1 MEKRIELVS
10 SGVLFKEEEHEYWL
24 TLPNGEKKQLS
35 GITSAIQRQ
44 VAGHEYDGCPEY
56 LIKRAG
62 EYGTSVHKSIERLIN
77 DFEHDGTVET
87 EDFRNLTADMNIEAS
102 EYNVTDLSNDDYDSC
117 YYSSNIDIV
126 TRLSQEDFGLLD
138 LKTYSNAKLT
148 KAQTTKARYQ
158 LSCYAYMFELQN
170 KGAKVK
176 ELYVI
181 HICNKPKK
189 DGSIN
194 HIAELVPIER
204 IPSDIC
210 KALLEA
216 DRNGEK
222 FQNPYELPKE
232 VEKKCKRIIKLI
244 QTKKEAEEEL
254 THIKKEILETML
266 FLDVDNWKGDGITFS
281 RTAETT
287 RSSFDLAA
295 FKKKYPD
302 LPYDDFIKK
311 SNVAGSLKILTA

>member
-10 SGVLFKEEEHEYWL
+10 SGVLFKEKEHEYWL

-77 DFEHDGTVET
+77 NFEHDGTVET

-126 TRLSQEDFGLLD
+126 TRLSQEEFGLLD

-148 KAQTTKARYQ
+148 KAQMTKARYQ

-189 DGSIN
+189 DGLI
-194 HIAELVPIER
+194 HIAELIPIER
-204 IPSDIC
+204 IPADIC
-210 KALLEA
+210 KALLDA
-216 DRNGEK
+216 DRNGEQ
-222 FQNPYELPKE
+222 FNNPYELPKE

-254 THIKKEILETML
+254 TLIKKDILSTML
-266 FLDVDNWKGDGITFS
+266 FLDVDSWKGDGISFT

-287 RSSFDLAA
+287 RSSFDLAS
-295 FKKKYPD
+295 FKKAFPD
-302 LPYDDFIKK
+302 LPYDDYIKK

>member
-77 DFEHDGTVET
+77 NFEHDGTVET

-126 TRLSQEDFGLLD
+126 TRLSQEEFGLLD

-148 KAQTTKARYQ
+148 KAQMTKARYQ

-189 DGSIN
+189 DGSI
-194 HIAELVPIER
+194 HIAELIPIER

-210 KALLEA
+210 KALLDA
-216 DRNGEK
+216 DRNGEQ
-222 FQNPYELPKE
+222 FNNPYELPKE
-232 VEKKCKRIIKLI
+232 IEKKCKRIIKLI
-244 QTKKEAEEEL
+244 QTKKEAENEL
-254 THIKKEILETML
+254 NFIKKDILETML
-266 FLDVDNWKGDGITFS
+266 FLGADNWKGDGISFT
-281 RTAETT
+281 RIAETT
-287 RSSFDLAA
+287 RSSFDLAS
-295 FKKKYPD
+295 FKKAFPD
-302 LPYDDFIKK
+302 LPYDDYIKK

>member
-126 TRLSQEDFGLLD
+126 TRLSQEDFGILD

-148 KAQTTKARYQ
+148 KAQMTKARYQ

-222 FQNPYELPKE
+222 FQNNPY
-232 VEKKCKRIIKLI
+232 
-244 QTKKEAEEEL
+244 
-254 THIKKEILETML
+254 
-266 FLDVDNWKGDGITFS
+266 
-281 RTAETT
+281 
-287 RSSFDLAA
+287 
-295 FKKKYPD
+295 
-302 LPYDDFIKK
+302 
-311 SNVAGSLKILTA
+311 

>member
-1 MEKRIELVS
+1 MARIELINN
-10 SGVLFKEEEHEYWL
+10 GVVFLEEPHEYWL
-24 TLPNGEKKQLS
+24 GEKQLF
-35 GITSAIQRQ
+35 GITGAIQRQ
-44 VAGHEYDGCPEY
+44 VAGTEYDGCPEY

-87 EDFRNLTADMNIEAS
+87 EDFRVLTQDLNIEAS
-102 EYNVTDLSNDDYDSC
+102 EYNVSDMDY
-117 YYSSNIDIV
+117 YASNIDLV
-126 TRLSQEDFGLLD
+126 TRLTDTEFGLYD
-138 LKTYSNAKLT
+138 VKTYSNAKLN
-148 KAQTTKARYQ
+148 KAQMTKARYQ
-158 LSCYAYMFELQN
+158 LSIYAYLFELQN
-170 KGAKVK
+170 KGARVS

-181 HICNKPKK
+181 HLCNKTKK

-194 HIAELVPIER
+194 HIAELIPIER
-204 IPSDIC
+204 IPADIC
-210 KALLEA
+210 KALLDA
-216 DRNGEK
+216 DRNGVQ
-222 FQNPYELPKE
+222 FTNPYELPKE

-254 THIKKEILETML
+254 NFIKKEILETML
-266 FLDVDNWKGDGITFS
+266 FLSVDNWKGDGISFT

>member
-1 MEKRIELVS
+1 MARIELVNN
-10 SGVLFKEEEHEYWL
+10 GVEFLEEPHEYWL

-56 LIKRAG
+56 LIKKAG
-62 EYGTSVHKSIERLIN
+62 EYGKSLHKSIEVLIN
-77 DFEHDGTVET
+77 DFENDGTVEVD
-87 EDFRNLTADMNIEAS
+87 DFIKLTADMSIETS
-102 EYNVTDLSNDDYDSC
+102 EYNVTDMVNDDPDSC

-126 TRLSQEDFGLLD
+126 TRVGNAEFALAD
-138 LKTYSNAKLT
+138 LKSYSNAKLT
-148 KAQTTKARYQ
+148 KAQKTKAQYQ

-176 ELYVI
+176 ELFVI
-181 HICNKPKK
+181 HICNKTKK

-194 HIAELVPIER
+194 HIAELIPIER
-204 IPSDIC
+204 IPADIC
-210 KALLEA
+210 KALLDA
-216 DRNGEK
+216 DRNGEQ
-222 FQNPYELPKE
+222 FNNPYELPKE

-244 QTKKEAEEEL
+244 QMKKEAEEEL
-254 THIKKEILETML
+254 NFIKKDILETMI
-266 FLDVDNWKGDGITFS
+266 FLDASNWKGEGISFT
-281 RTAETT
+281 RVADTT

-302 LPYDDFIKK
+302 LPYDDYIKTSK
-311 SNVAGSLKILTA
+311 VAGSLKIAV

>member
-1 MEKRIELVS
+1 MARIELVN

-24 TLPNGEKKQLS
+24 GDKQLF
-35 GITSAIQRQ
+35 GITGAIQRQ

-62 EYGTSVHKSIERLIN
+62 EYGSSVHKSIEKLIN

-87 EDFRNLTADMNIEAS
+87 EDFRNLTTDMNIEVS
-102 EYNVTDLSNDDYDSC
+102 EYNVTDGE

-126 TRLSQEDFGLLD
+126 TRLGDAEFGLAD
-138 LKTYSNAKLT
+138 VKTYSNTKLT
-148 KAQTTKARYQ
+148 KAQMTKAKYQ

-170 KGAKVK
+170 KDVRVT
-176 ELYVI
+176 ELFVI
-181 HICNKPKK
+181 HICNKTKK

-194 HIAELVPIER
+194 HIAELIPIER
-204 IPSDIC
+204 IPADIC

-216 DRNGEK
+216 DRNGEQ
-222 FQNPYELPKE
+222 FNNPYELPKE

-254 THIKKEILETML
+254 TLIKKDILSTML
-266 FLDVDNWKGDGITFS
+266 FLDVDSWKGDGISFT
-281 RTAETT
+281 RTADST
-287 RSSFDLAA
+287 RSSFDLAS
-295 FKKKYPD
+295 FKKAFPD
-302 LPYDDFIKK
+302 LPYDDYIKK

>member
-1 MEKRIELVS
+1 MARIELINN
-10 SGVLFKEEEHEYWL
+10 GVVFLEEPHEYWL
-24 TLPNGEKKQLS
+24 GDKQLF
-35 GITSAIQRQ
+35 GITQAIQRQ
-44 VAGHEYDGCPEY
+44 VAGQEYDGCPEY

-77 DFEHDGTVET
+77 NFEHDGTVET
-87 EDFRNLTADMNIEAS
+87 EDFRVLTQDLNIEAS
-102 EYNVTDLSNDDYDSC
+102 EYNVSDME
-117 YYSSNIDIV
+117 YYASNIDLV
-126 TRLSQEDFGLLD
+126 CRLTDTEFALYDV
-138 LKTYSNAKLT
+138 KTYSNAKLT
-148 KAQTTKARYQ
+148 KAQMTKARYQ

-222 FQNPYELPKE
+222 FNNPYELPKE